1 MRWQPTGGRNTAA
14 GRGTRENGLGAD
26 GIDHPRIWARQ
37 QRTARVIHSISQ
49 LYYHSEKTDFHV
61 ENNGRQRLVPRD
73 RALSA
78 FWEVV
83 CRK

>member
-1 MRWQPTGGRNTAA
+1 MALARMVSIIPASGHGTSAQPG
-14 GRGTRENGLGAD
+14 
-26 GIDHPRIWARQ
+26 
-37 QRTARVIHSISQ
+37 VIHPILQ
-49 LYYHSEKTDFHV
+49 LYYHSETTDFHV